1 MRRDPARRARQSA
14 GKKSPRQTVDTAAA
28 ATDAPAEPLA
38 ADRILLVVSRIPRGT
53 VSTYGAVATLAGL
66 PGRARL
72 VGRILGGLPDRT
84 RLPWHRVVNASLRLS
99 PRGDPAGVAAQRRRL
114 EAEGVRFTGDR
125 VEQVH
130 LGAP

>member
-1 MRRDPARRARQSA
+1 M
-14 GKKSPRQTVDTAAA
+14 DTAAA
-28 ATDAPAEPLA
+28 ATEPATEPLA

-99 PRGDPAGVAAQRRRL
+99 PRGDPTGLAAQRRRL

-125 VEQVH
+125 VERAH
-130 LGAP
+130 LWAP